1 MSASDRCQGFHSPV
15 GVGDGIGKAV
25 GVVATNRCV
34 RRGDPGHGPRP
45 CGQVN
50 DRVQP
55 GLGLGRQ
62 RRGGVDLSRRC
73 SNAGDLGEKQDPAV
87 SVAESPDNSLGHRRV
102 YRRLPDFLGPLPTG
116 RIIGFDEGLAQI
128 AATSLDVVQ
137 QELTHLAEH
146 RVAQQGPHRAERQ
159 ALMRRL
165 LEDPEQALHIIV
177 TELEQYWE
185 RAIQPHWPRIHRLL
199 QDDLAFRLEEL
210 ATGGVERLFRTLH
223 PSVAF
228 RGELLTV
235 VKYYRGRVALRG
247 RGLLLVPS
255 AFAWPDV
262 LVSTADPLPS
272 LTYGPRGL
280 GTLWETGNPSGA
292 EAPLAAVVGSAR
304 ATILALLDLPMTT
317 TQLASHLDAR
327 ASTVNVHLRALDR
340 AGIVT
345 ARRDGRMVFYRRT
358 SLGDQLVT
366 ERQAGDFQHRTS
378 S

>member
-1 MSASDRCQGFHSPV
+1 MKAGTGPGPRLQVTRPWTPGPGDLRDQLGGLGERDAPAARQRDRAGSRHRTAARGPCLGGVPTCVVSASDRCQGFHSPV

-165 LEDPEQALHIIV
+165 LEDPEHALHIIV
-177 TELEQYWE
+177 TELDWN
-185 RAIQPHWPRIHRLL
+185 
-199 QDDLAFRLEEL
+199 
-210 ATGGVERLFRTLH
+210 
-223 PSVAF
+223 
-228 RGELLTV
+228 
-235 VKYYRGRVALRG
+235 
-247 RGLLLVPS
+247 
-255 AFAWPDV
+255 
-262 LVSTADPLPS
+262 ST
-272 LTYGPRGL
+272 
-280 GTLWETGNPSGA
+280 
-292 EAPLAAVVGSAR
+292 GSAR
-304 ATILALLDLPMTT
+304 SSRTGPASIGCCRTT
-317 TQLASHLDAR
+317 SPLGWRSWPPAASNACSGPCIR
-327 ASTVNVHLRALDR
+327 RWPSAAS
-340 AGIVT
+340 
-345 ARRDGRMVFYRRT
+345 
-358 SLGDQLVT
+358 
-366 ERQAGDFQHRTS
+366 S
-378 S
+378 SPL